1 MDKPKKTVMV
11 SVNGERYQAEEG
23 ETMLSVA
30 MRHNIDVPHLCY
42 EESLEAYGACRLC
55 MVEVIA
61 NGEGVMT
68 TSCTLHATE
77 GLEIVTDTPEI
88 EKHRKM
94 IFELYLAEAP
104 HSEKIK
110 EMAAHYGVTKTRFF
124 KKVDPTDPLGSKCV
138 LCGLCVRVC
147 NEIMGA
153 GAINFINRGAYTT
166 INTPFFKEIKSDMQ
180 LQFPSDES
188 GDTVSQEVLS
198 DKNRDTDKNT
208 DTDQLCI
215 PNSVCLGCGACAEVC
230 PTDAIRIEDLKD
242 ERIMTSWS
250 NTKVRL
256 LRCRIC
262 GRYYGPE
269 MLVGYTYL
277 RTDPQLKEELK
288 DVCPECRGKLIAKE
302 EFQAKTGEMM

>member
-1 MDKPKKTVMV
+1 V
-11 SVNGERYQAEEG
+11 
-23 ETMLSVA
+23 LSVA
-30 MRHNIDVPHLCY
+30 MRNNIEIPHLCY
-42 EESLEAYGACRLC
+42 DESLEPYGACRLC
-55 MVEVIA
+55 MVEVTK
-61 NGEGVMT
+61 NGKRSMT

-77 GLEIVTDTPEI
+77 GLTILTDTPEI

-94 IFELYLAEAP
+94 LFELYLAEAP
-104 HSEKIK
+104 GSEKIK

-124 KKVDPTDPLGSKCV
+124 KNVDPTDPLGNKCI

-166 INTPFFKEIKSDMQ
+166 VNTPFFEEIKSDMQ
-180 LQFPSDES
+180 LQFSSDES
-188 GDTVSQEVLS
+188 GNNVSQQDLS
-198 DKNRDTDKNT
+198 NRDRDKETD
-208 DTDQLCI
+208 
-215 PNSVCLGCGACAEVC
+215 PVCMPHSICMGCGACAEVC
-230 PTDAIRIEDLKD
+230 PTDAIRIEDLEG
-242 ERIMTSWS
+242 ERIMRSWS

-256 LRCRIC
+256 LQCRIC

-277 RTDPQLKEELK
+277 KTDPQLKEELR
-288 DVCPECRGKLIAKE
+288 DVCPDCRGKLIAKE